1 MVAFGAIIED
11 IRYIFIVWGIEG
23 SLGVYQ
29 YLYAMSPYFYGNEL
43 LVQVTVHP
51 FGIAYRGRRG
61 GMVYFPGGSTPI
73 VSI

>member
-1 MVAFGAIIED
+1 MVAFGVISDI

-51 FGIAYRGRRG
+51 FGIA
-61 GMVYFPGGSTPI
+61 
-73 VSI
+73 